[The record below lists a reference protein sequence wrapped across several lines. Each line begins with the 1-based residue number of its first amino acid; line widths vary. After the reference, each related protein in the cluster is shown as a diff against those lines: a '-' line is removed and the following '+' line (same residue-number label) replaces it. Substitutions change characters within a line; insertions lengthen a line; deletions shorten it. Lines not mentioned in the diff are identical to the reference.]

1 MRRERGNFQL
11 DRWSETGWELTG
23 GPTMDIT
30 NAQIYKHTT
39 YKYTNTQVHKYT
51 NTQKHKNTKN
61 TKTQIHRRYTDGV
74 K

>member
-30 NAQIYKHTT
+30 NAQIYKNTTYKYTNAQIYKHTT
-39 YKYTNTQVHKYT
+39 YKYTNTQIYKYT
-51 NTQKHKNTKN
+51 NTQ
-61 TKTQIHRRYTDGV
+61 
-74 K
+74 